1 MTYEENGCGEELRHT
16 NIDKQDQMCGVL
28 TKYSHLLS
36 EIYDYESNYNMS
48 KEKKKCYKI
57 QAVIMHRY

>member
-1 MTYEENGCGEELRHT
+1 MTYEENGCGEGLGHT
-16 NIDKQDQMCGVL
+16 NTDKQDQMCGML

-36 EIYDYESNYNMS
+36 EIYDYASNYNIS
-48 KEKKKCYKI
+48 KEKKYYKI